1 MGRLLHFL
9 THGDPLHALQARA
22 PLLVLSTINRRLFL
36 LCPNRRY
43 SDTLHLCTH
52 LSTDGIKAMSHG
64 FSGGKQMIKCANTRN
79 SVQVSFTKQQKRKAL
94 NLILKMKTANYG
106 WKQSFGLH

>member
-1 MGRLLHFL
+1 
-9 THGDPLHALQARA
+9 
-22 PLLVLSTINRRLFL
+22 
-36 LCPNRRY
+36 
-43 SDTLHLCTH
+43 
-52 LSTDGIKAMSHG
+52 MSHG